1 LHYFR
6 FTGAAALAAALSL
19 ILPAGA
25 DTAPGAT
32 VTGSTIVLGQY
43 ADQSGANAPTGAS
56 KYGLDAYLQTI
67 NAAGGIQG
75 KKLQLI
81 SYDDGYKPAQT
92 TQVVRKLVYQDQ
104 AFAIVGGIGTPTT
117 AAVAPMLDDLGVP
130 LVAMSTGSP
139 IFYQPVRKYVFP
151 AWPLYTTD
159 GKTMGT
165 FVKSHF
171 PGKKTGVI
179 YQDDGF
185 GKPILAAVQSVLGP
199 VETASYTPG
208 QVDFSDALVKFKAAG
223 VEVIVLAAIAVPA
236 AQILNQLPKLDYN
249 PARVLTSSACG
260 YSDIFKTI
268 PTLDGTYCAAF
279 LPTPDSKSAQW
290 AAYENAIAKYEPGRS
305 ADNYGAWGWLAGQ
318 VSVEGLRRIK
328 GPITRDAYVAA
339 LNSIQNFDTIG
350 GSLSYNPADHHGIC
364 CQFIWQAKGDHWVTV
379 PGSQVD
385 GAK

>member
-1 LHYFR
+1 MHYFR

-223 VEVIVLAAIAVPA
+223 GRGDRACRDRRPSRADSQSAAKTQLQPRTRPHEFSLRVQRHLQDDPDPRRHVLRRVPA
-236 AQILNQLPKLDYN
+236 N
-249 PARVLTSSACG
+249 
-260 YSDIFKTI
+260 
-268 PTLDGTYCAAF
+268 
-279 LPTPDSKSAQW
+279 
-290 AAYENAIAKYEPGRS
+290 
-305 ADNYGAWGWLAGQ
+305 
-318 VSVEGLRRIK
+318 
-328 GPITRDAYVAA
+328 TR
-339 LNSIQNFDTIG
+339 
-350 GSLSYNPADHHGIC
+350 
-364 CQFIWQAKGDHWVTV
+364 
-379 PGSQVD
+379 
-385 GAK
+385 